1 MSVLQGLISNGGNL
15 YAAWKGEPNDDRIF
29 YSHRNGS
36 GTWSAASPMASATVG
51 GNTSAGPS
59 LGIFNGSVYAAWKGE
74 WSDPR
79 LFWARYNGTNWEN
92 QQQIPHAYSDEGPAL
107 CAYSSTKLIA
117 AWKNFDQ
124 TLYYAIYDSSNS
136 KWSEPATIPG
146 TASSVGPSLAAL
158 GGKIYAAW
166 KGEDSDQ
173 SLWYSYYDGS
183 WHPQT
188 KIAGVGSSVGP
199 SLATVGSKLYAV
211 WKGESSDQNLY
222 YTYYDGSWH
231 PQTKISGATSS
242 IGAAIA
248 ELGGNLYAI
257 AKGKDTDVGLYTSE
271 LTSNGWLDWKSD
283 IPGNT
288 GPDPLTPLATPGG
301 GPNNY
306 AFSDSKG
313 KNAALTG
320 TTVTMTV
327 VEDIV
332 PENSKNYSLQINC
345 YGKPPQAASANPFYW
360 QQYGFRMAANQLFFW
375 VNDFRPQDLPAA
387 YYLGWDSRAM
397 PNNTGVT
404 SLPNNVLPKDW
415 QLTTALTTD
424 HGGNVTGFSFNV
436 IRADGSVAL
445 NSGPMALQTL
455 PGLKVSVAPDN
466 LAPIINFQV
475 ILVAENPASNN
486 PGDTVTFSSGKG
498 IFLSRADNA
507 LAAATPSLPVSEEVS
522 NVRYSALPASY
533 PNGEFFQFFGA
544 PSV

>member
-36 GTWSAASPMASATVG
+36 GAWSAASPMASGTVG
-51 GNTSAGPS
+51 GNTSAGPA
-59 LGIFNGSVYAAWKGE
+59 LGTLNGSVYAAWKGE

-79 LFWARYNGTNWEN
+79 LFWAKYNGSSWEN
-92 QQQIPHAYSDEGPAL
+92 QQLIPHAYSDEGPAL

-124 TLYYAIYDSSNS
+124 SLYYASYDSSTS
-136 KWSEPATIPG
+136 KWSEPAQIPG
-146 TASSVGPSLAAL
+146 TGSSVGPSLAAL
-158 GGKIYAAW
+158 GGKVYAAW
-166 KGEDSDQ
+166 KGEGSDQ
-173 SLWYSYYDGS
+173 NLYYTYYDGS

-188 KIAGVGSSVGP
+188 KIANVGSSVGP

-211 WKGESSDQNLY
+211 WKGQGSDQSLY
-222 YTYYDGSWH
+222 YTYYDGTWH

-242 IGAAIA
+242 IGAAIT
-248 ELGGNLYAI
+248 EYNGNLYAV

-271 LTSNGWLDWKSD
+271 LVNNAWSGWSKD

-301 GPNNY
+301 SNNNY
-306 AFSDSKG
+306 VFSDSKG
-313 KNAALTG
+313 KSAALTG

-332 PENSKNYSLQINC
+332 TQSSKNYSLQINC
-345 YGKPPQAASANPFYW
+345 YGKQQANGATPFVW

-375 VNDFRPQDLPAA
+375 VNDFRQQDLPASN
-387 YYLGWDSRAM
+387 YINWDSRVMA
-397 PNNTGVT
+397 NNKGAV

-415 QLTTALTTD
+415 QLTTALATD
-424 HGGNVTGFSFNV
+424 GGGNVTGFSFNV
-436 IRADGSVAL
+436 TRADGSVAL
-445 NSGPMALQTL
+445 NSGPMTLQTL
-455 PGLKVSVAPDN
+455 PGLQVTVAPDN

-486 PGDTVTFSSGKG
+486 PGDTVTFTSGKG
-498 IFLSRADNA
+498 IFLCSADNA
-507 LAAATPSLPVSEEVS
+507 LSASAAQSESGEVS
-522 NVRYSALPASY
+522 NVKYSALPASY

-544 PSV
+544 PSL